1 MDPFLVV
8 GRFDSYFDDCV
19 GLVEEVVMVFAKLL
33 TVSHK

>member
-1 MDPFLVV
+1 MV
-8 GRFDSYFDDCV
+8 GRFDSYFDDRV